1 MGVNGIRI
9 NVENKPVTTAHFK
22 IKKDVYEDMI
32 EFCRKALPY
41 EGCGLLSGI
50 TATGDTLWKLKNESL
65 NPNRFYMPAE
75 AIKLAVKNMENKGGE
90 LLGIFHS
97 HPSSPA
103 IPSSHDIENNPYT
116 DLAYLIISFYKGK
129 IEVGCFKMKDKTVI
143 PLKLIVI
150 DD

>member
-1 MGVNGIRI
+1 MGVNGSRTSID
-9 NVENKPVTTAHFK
+9 NKLDAHAYFK

-32 EFCRKALPY
+32 AYCQTALPK

-50 TATGDTLWKLKNESL
+50 TVSGDTLWKFRNESH
-65 NPNRFYMPAE
+65 NSNRFYMSAE
-75 AIKLAVKNMENKGGE
+75 ALKSTVETIVKKGE
-90 LLGIFHS
+90 ILSGIFHS

-116 DLAYLIISFYKGK
+116 DLAYLIVSFYKGK
-129 IEVGCFKMKDKTVI
+129 VEVGCFKMDGKTAI

-150 DD
+150 DK